1 MLKKILGTILIASC
15 CLTISVAAAA
25 SGAKNKIVLQLTDSS
40 PEKQVLVL
48 NVAQNLLKTYGDD
61 VEIEVVAFGPGLP
74 ILLTD
79 NPNNKRIQNL
89 ASKGIR
95 FSACRNTVK
104 KVSRLAGEA
113 PTLNPDAK
121 QVSGGAE
128 RIIELVSQGYIL
140 IRP

>member
-1 MLKKILGTILIASC
+1 MLKKIVSTILVALW
-15 CLTISVAAAA
+15 CLSLAVSAAA
-25 SGAKNKIVLQLTDSS
+25 SGAKNKVVLQLTDSS

-48 NVAQNLLKTYGDD
+48 NVAQNLLKTYGNN

-79 NPNNKRIQNL
+79 NPNNKRIQSL
-89 ASKGIR
+89 AAQGIR
-95 FSACRNTVK
+95 FSACRNTIK
-104 KVSRLAGEA
+104 KVSKLAGE
-113 PTLNPDAK
+113 TLSLNPNAK

-128 RIIELVSQGYIL
+128 RIIELVNQGYIL